1 MSTVPKK
8 KKKTGA
14 QKANEKKQTPYTRN
28 TEAAKRRKSSRDV
41 KTGNEKPKR
50 SPKASGDMDKKDSTG
65 SQRPGRP
72 GAKKTK
78 KPAAKKPAAK
88 KPARKTARKT
98 ASAASLAKAGA
109 ASSRAGK
116 AAAKKKKNY

>member
-28 TEAAKRRKSSRDV
+28 TEAAKRRRSSRDV

-88 KPARKTARKT
+88 KTARKT

-109 ASSRAGK
+109 ASGRAGK

>member
-50 SPKASGDMDKKDSTG
+50 SPKASGDMDKKESTRG
-65 SQRPGRP
+65 PGRP
-72 GAKKTK
+72 SAKKTK

-88 KPARKTARKT
+88 KTARKT